1 MNNNINTRLL
11 RRHES
16 PKNKSKLFQ
25 INSNY
30 INSHITNNNID
41 FAYASAG
48 VFNNARS
55 SMSMSPS
62 NNNNNNNNNHN
73 NSITKNA
80 ASTSAKIAKLKAQLQ
95 SQEKRHK
102 S

>member
-25 INSNY
+25 LNGNY
-30 INSHITNNNID
+30 INSHVNNKNID

-48 VFNNARS
+48 IFNNIRS

-62 NNNNNNNNNHN
+62 NNNNNHN
-73 NSITKNA
+73 NSISKNA